1 MIPYIKKND
10 PNSFA
15 TLTQIIKKAD
25 KKGIFNNFKVITVH
39 AQS

>member
-15 TLTQIIKKAD
+15 TLTQIVKKAD
-25 KKGIFNNFKVITVH
+25 KKGILNNFKVIILR
-39 AQS
+39 Q